1 MQVVRLLH
9 EHSKL
14 RSLGADLVGLVS
26 TAEPC
31 DFSELARR
39 RWGLARMVHLHLAY
53 EERHL
58 FIPLAADPRPEVR
71 AANEKA
77 KRGVEQLHS
86 LYKAHVE
93 KWDAAQVASNWPE
106 FQASVKT
113 MVMRM
118 IVKIDRE
125 EADLFPLI
133 ETDVQIGSNWQPGM
147 RNWAGDGVA
156 LQSLITGTLARH
168 NNEAPIDVPQSAI
181 RP

>member
-1 MQVVRLLH
+1 MKGGGHVTSDR
-9 EHSKL
+9 
-14 RSLGADLVGLVS
+14 
-26 TAEPC
+26 
-31 DFSELARR
+31 
-39 RWGLARMVHLHLAY
+39 
-53 EERHL
+53 
-58 FIPLAADPRPEVR
+58 
-71 AANEKA
+71 A

-93 KWDAAQVASNWPE
+93 KWDAALVASKWPE
-106 FQASVKT
+106 FQAAVRT

-133 ETDVQIGSNWQPGM
+133 EADAQPGRNWQPGM

-168 NNEAPIDVPQSAI
+168 PTETLIEVTQSAI